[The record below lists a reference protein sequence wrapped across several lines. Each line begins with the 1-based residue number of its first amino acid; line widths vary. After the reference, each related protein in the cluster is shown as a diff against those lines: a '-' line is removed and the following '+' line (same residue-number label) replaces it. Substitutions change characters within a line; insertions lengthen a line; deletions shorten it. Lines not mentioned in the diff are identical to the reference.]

1 MLGNYGGLW
10 RCALI
15 ILGLAGLSITGG
27 CASIMSGGGEQVV
40 RVNSTPAGAAV
51 KIDGHDYGVTPTL
64 AKLTRKENHV
74 VRLELAGYQPSE
86 TRLEKS
92 LNPWVFGNI
101 IFGGVVGVVVDV
113 VTGGVNELKPD
124 GVDSTL
130 GVATAPRSAAD
141 APKVNVTLQTGQNRQ

>member
-1 MLGNYGGLW
+1 
-10 RCALI
+10 
-15 ILGLAGLSITGG
+15 
-27 CASIMSGGGEQVV
+27 MSGGGEQMV

-51 KIDGHDYGVTPTL
+51 KIDGHDYGVTPTM
-64 AKLTRKENHV
+64 AKLTRKESHI

-86 TRLEKS
+86 TKLEKS

-101 IFGGVVGVVVDV
+101 LFGGVVGVVVDV

-130 GVATAPRSAAD
+130 GPATAPRSETDAAK
-141 APKVNVTLQTGQNRQ
+141 ANVTLRTVQNRQ